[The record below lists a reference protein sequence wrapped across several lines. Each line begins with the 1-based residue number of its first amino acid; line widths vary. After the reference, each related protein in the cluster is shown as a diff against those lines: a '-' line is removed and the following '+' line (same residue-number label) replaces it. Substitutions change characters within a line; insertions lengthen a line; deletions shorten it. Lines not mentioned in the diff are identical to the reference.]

1 MNTAQAALPR
11 RRQLIRALIKL
22 ENTIPALVWLFLV
35 FFQVAKV
42 YEEPW
47 VSTIGLLLI
56 NGVAMVLFV
65 TRRDASRVGN
75 FWEGVLAVSGTF
87 VVTLLLIVANNDEG
101 MTLGPGASPVATIV
115 QCIGI
120 AGWAVSLLA
129 LGRSLGIAPADR
141 GLVRHG
147 PYRFIRHPIYA
158 FEALFFVGWVI
169 NVRTVE
175 AAIIVAVWAV
185 LQIGRII
192 REERIIGGY
201 DEYSKQVRWRLI
213 PLVW

>member
-1 MNTAQAALPR
+1 MSTAQATLPR
-11 RRQLIRALIKL
+11 RRQIIRALIKL
-22 ENTIPALVWLFLV
+22 ENTLPALVWLFLV
-35 FFQVAKV
+35 FFQLAKV

-56 NGVAMVLFV
+56 NSVAMVLFL

-87 VVTLLLIVANNDEG
+87 VVTLLLIVSNDEET
-101 MTLGPGASPVATIV
+101 TLGRGASRVATVI
-115 QCIGI
+115 QCVGI
-120 AGWAVSLLA
+120 AGWAVSLVA

-158 FEALFFVGWVI
+158 FEALFFVGWLV
-169 NVRTVE
+169 NVQTVS
-175 AAIIVAVWAV
+175 AAIIVAVWAA
-185 LQIGRII
+185 LQIARIV
-192 REERIIGGY
+192 REERILGGY
-201 DEYSKQVRWRLI
+201 DDYRQRVRWRII
-213 PLVW
+213 PFVW

>member
-1 MNTAQAALPR
+1 MTTAQATMPR

-35 FFQVAKV
+35 FFQLAKV

-56 NGVAMVLFV
+56 NAVAMVLFV
-65 TRRDASRVGN
+65 TRRDAARVGN

-87 VVTLLLIVANNDEG
+87 VVTLLLIVSNDEQT
-101 MTLGPGASPVATIV
+101 TLGRGASPVATVI
-115 QCIGI
+115 QCAGI
-120 AGWAVSLLA
+120 IGWATSLMA

-147 PYRFIRHPIYA
+147 PYRFIRHPLYA
-158 FEALFFVGWVI
+158 FEALFFIGWLI
-169 NVRTVE
+169 NVQTLS
-175 AAIIVAVWAV
+175 AAFIVGVWAV
-185 LQIGRII
+185 LQVGRII
-192 REERIIGGY
+192 REERILGGY
-201 DEYSKQVRWRLI
+201 DEYRQQVRWRLI
-213 PLVW
+213 PFVW